1 MLAEW
6 YDDITVT
13 TVEHGDDGTYSSDAS
28 MHEVMVV
35 AQKRNDKRTSDD
47 PPPRIKFA
55 QLDRM
60 PSSRMEAL
68 SMSKAVRDTGV
79 VRLEDGVGVTSL
91 IVGNA
96 DTIVG
101 RAVSCPVEPDMP
113 WVCRRVRNMGLLQF
127 AYHLASGRLSLFGD
141 ATTAE
146 QSKSTPPAIPIAL
159 LGSFADMGRH
169 HLDIIGTKKDG
180 TPQGPFNKM
189 PRSTRS
195 KYRGLWNNSVDTQ
208 QSMMVEHDCSLEAKH
223 DAARDHVDSVWA
235 TSGRVHLNNQVG
247 YGAQRLIAAYTKER
261 TLGGASWPNV
271 VGLDIKHEKAFTA
284 WCNSTF
290 GLLLYWFVAGG
301 QQRGRG
307 RMGVDS
313 FRKTFHVLD
322 VGQLNDGQLAR
333 FDELFDATC
342 RMTLGPFSDLGG
354 DRIRRRIDKG
364 VMRILGVDVD
374 LDVLYGWIGSEPQIC
389 G

>member
-13 TVEHGDDGTYSSDAS
+13 AVEHGDDGTYSSDAS

-35 AQKRNDKRTSDD
+35 AQKRSEKRTSGD
-47 PPPRIKFA
+47 PLPRIKFV

-68 SMSKAVRDTGV
+68 AMSKAVRDAGV
-79 VRLEDGVGVTSL
+79 VRLEDGVGITSL

-101 RAVSCPVEPDMP
+101 RAVSCPVEPNMP
-113 WVCRRVRNMGLLQF
+113 WVCRRVRNIELLQF
-127 AYHLASGRLSLFGD
+127 AYNLASGRLSVFGN
-141 ATTAE
+141 APTAE
-146 QSKSTPPAIPIAL
+146 PSQATPPTIPITP
-159 LGSFADMGRH
+159 LGSLADMGKH
-169 HLDIIGTKKDG
+169 HLDVIGTKKDG

-195 KYRGLWNNSVDTQ
+195 KYRGLWNNNSDTQ
-208 QSMMVEHDCSLEAKH
+208 QSMIVEHDCSLEAKH
-223 DAARDHVDSVWA
+223 DAAREHVASVWA

-247 YGAQRLIAAYTKER
+247 YGAQRLIAAYTEER
-261 TLGGASWPNV
+261 ALGGASWPNV
-271 VGLDIKHEKAFTA
+271 VGLDAKHEKAFTV

-307 RMGVDS
+307 RMGVAS
-313 FRKTFHVLD
+313 FRKTFSVLD
-322 VGQLNDGQLAR
+322 VAHLDDAQLAR
-333 FDELFDATC
+333 FDALFDATC
-342 RMTLGPFSDLGG
+342 RMRLEPFSNPSG
-354 DRIRRRIDKG
+354 DRVRRRIDKG
-364 VMRILGVDVD
+364 VMRILGVDTD
-374 LDVLYGWIGSEPQIC
+374 LDILYGWIENEPQIS

>member
-35 AQKRNDKRTSDD
+35 AQKRSEKRTSGD
-47 PPPRIKFA
+47 PPPRIKFV

-68 SMSKAVRDTGV
+68 AMSKAVRDAGV
-79 VRLEDGVGVTSL
+79 VRLEDGVGITSL

-101 RAVSCPVEPDMP
+101 RAVSCPVEPNMP
-113 WVCRRVRNMGLLQF
+113 WVCRRVRNIELLQF
-127 AYHLASGRLSLFGD
+127 AYNLASGRLSVFGNALTVEPSK
-141 ATTAE
+141 ATL
-146 QSKSTPPAIPIAL
+146 STIQIAP

-189 PRSTRS
+189 PRSTLP
-195 KYRGLWNNSVDTQ
+195 KYRGLWNNNADTQ
-208 QSMMVEHDCSLEAKH
+208 RSMIVEHDCSLEAKH
-223 DAARDHVDSVWA
+223 DATREHVASVWA

-247 YGAQRLIAAYTKER
+247 YGAQRLIAAYTEDR
-261 TLGGASWPNV
+261 VLGGRTWPNV
-271 VGLDIKHEKAFTA
+271 INLDEKYEKAFTV

-307 RMGVDS
+307 QMGVDS
-313 FRKTFHVLD
+313 FRKTFPVLD
-322 VGQLNDGQLAR
+322 VRRLDDGQLVR
-333 FDELFDATC
+333 FDELFDATS
-342 RMTLGPFSDLGG
+342 RMILGPLSDPGG

-374 LDVLYGWIGSEPQIC
+374 LDVLYGWIGSEPQI
-389 G
+389 GG